1 MKKLLFFLSAI
12 FLLLCTSC
20 QEKNLV
26 AEGKLTQLSETSAT
40 IDGITYNVENG
51 TTDYLFGDKMT
62 ADGKNASIY
71 KDDGKLYVSK
81 LNQEHLNDFAVN
93 DFAGAN
99 LGWRVIAG
107 VSGILALFSLFF
119 VLMTDHKRGDRE
131 IIFNMG
137 TILGGLMVLPMMFL
151 LLEKA
156 FPRAFGFVE
165 PKAYT
170 KLLVYGELTH
180 KDGILHTINGVSWKI
195 RQSYIDN
202 SLNETFQIGCNYA
215 LIDVGG
221 DLYVYRTDD
230 VEQIKKELAYVNS
243 HDTLLP
249 VEVMSYIA
257 GALGILVLA
266 FTYYPIWEPKLRA
279 WRRRN
284 KKTKKLCAEI
294 SDDDT
299 SGYGSMLHN

>member
-26 AEGKLTQLSETSAT
+26 AEGRLTELSETSAT

-51 TTDYLFGDKMT
+51 TTDYLFGDKIT

-81 LNQEHLNDFAVN
+81 LNQEHLNDFA
-93 DFAGAN
+93 GAKD
-99 LGWRVIAG
+99 GWKVIG
-107 VSGILALFSLFF
+107 FLLVVFTIFSLAFLL
-119 VLMTDHKRGDRE
+119 VSNHKYGDRE
-131 IIFNMG
+131 IIFTVG
-137 TILGGLMVLPMMFL
+137 TILGSLIILPMMFL

-180 KDGILHTINGVSWKI
+180 KDDILHTINGVNWKI
-195 RQSYIDN
+195 VQSYIDN

-230 VEQIKKELAYVNS
+230 VEQIKKELAYVNN
-243 HDTLLP
+243 HDIGLP

-266 FTYYPIWEPKLRA
+266 FTYYPIWEPKLRD

>member
-1 MKKLLFFLSAI
+1 MSKLLFFLSAI

-81 LNQEHLNDFAVN
+81 LNQEHLNDFA
-93 DFAGAN
+93 GAN

-137 TILGGLMVLPMMFL
+137 TFLGGLMVLPMMFL

-156 FPRAFGFVE
+156 FPRAFRFVE
-165 PKAYT
+165 PKAYA
-170 KLLVYGELTH
+170 KVLVYGELTH
-180 KDGILHTINGVSWKI
+180 KDGVIHTIDGTNWEIG
-195 RQSYIDN
+195 QSFVDN
-202 SLNETFQIGCNYA
+202 SLNERIQVGATYA
-215 LIDVGG
+215 LIDVG
-221 DLYVYRTDD
+221 DFMYVYRTDNI
-230 VEQIKKELAYVNS
+230 EQIKKELAYANT

-249 VEVMSYIA
+249 AEVMLYIA
-257 GALGILVLA
+257 GVFGIFVLC

-279 WRRRN
+279 WLRRN

-299 SGYGSMLHN
+299 SGYGSMLQN

>member
-1 MKKLLFFLSAI
+1 MNKLLVFLSAI

-81 LNQEHLNDFAVN
+81 LNQEHLNDFA
-93 DFAGAN
+93 GAN

-156 FPRAFGFVE
+156 FPRAFRFVE
-165 PKAYT
+165 PKAYA
-170 KLLVYGELTH
+170 KVLVYGELTH
-180 KDGILHTINGVSWKI
+180 KDGILHTIDGTNWEI
-195 RQSYIDN
+195 RQSFVVRVGA
-202 SLNETFQIGCNYA
+202 TYA

-221 DLYVYRTDD
+221 YMFVYRTDD
-230 VEQIKKELAYVNS
+230 VEQIKKELAYANT

-249 VEVMSYIA
+249 AEVMLYIA
-257 GALGILVLA
+257 GVFGIFVLC

-279 WRRRN
+279 WLRRN
-284 KKTKKLCAEI
+284 KKTKKLFAEI